1 MATESAEIHR
11 VAPLQV
17 KDLVYE
23 RLRESLI
30 DLTFTPGE
38 PLREAALVERFGV
51 SKTPIREALVRLERE
66 GLVEIAPYRGARA
79 RTYNQADLREFYEVR
94 EILETE
100 CVRRVA
106 QGPDGAIRDALSR
119 NVDSSASALER
130 GDLGAVAE
138 RLDEFDELLFS
149 QLQNRMVTDLLE
161 RLQAHL
167 KRIGQ
172 PGQSEQHFG
181 SAVDEQRA
189 ILKAITARDASGAQ
203 DLLRR
208 HLQHLLDDQLQA
220 TDTTN

>member
-1 MATESAEIHR
+1 
-11 VAPLQV
+11 V

-30 DLTFTPGE
+30 DRTFTPGE

-79 RTYNQADLREFYEVR
+79 RTYDQADVREFYEVR
-94 EILETE
+94 ELLETE
-100 CVRRVA
+100 CVRRI
-106 QGPDGAIRDALSR
+106 AISGDSGIREALTR
-119 NVDSSASALER
+119 NIDSSAAALER
-130 GDLGAVAE
+130 GDLTEVAE
-138 RLDEFDELLFS
+138 RLDEWGKLLLG
-149 QLQNRMVTDLLE
+149 QLQNGMLTDLLE

-172 PGQSEQHFG
+172 AELSADRFG
-181 SAVDEQRA
+181 SAIDEQRA
-189 ILKAITARDASGAQ
+189 VLDAITAKDAGRAQ

-208 HLQHLLDDQLQA
+208 HLQQVLAAQLQA
-220 TDTTN
+220 TANI